1 MFEPILL
8 KNINTPQSH
17 TIDVYLKNGGYQAV
31 TAALKMQPEQI
42 IQIIKDSGLRGRGG
56 AGFSTGLKWSF
67 IPKDPTIPKYLC
79 CNADEGEPGTFK
91 DRVIIEKD
99 PHQLIEGMIIAC
111 YAIGA
116 AKAYIYIRGEFAFGA
131 NRLQTAID
139 EAYGKG
145 YLGKNILGSNFN
157 IDIYVHKGAGAYI
170 CGEET
175 ALLESIEGR
184 RGQPRIK
191 PPFPALVGLFGKPT
205 VINNVE
211 TLSCISHIVNRG
223 PKWFASIGPEKSPG
237 TKLFG
242 VSGHVNKP
250 GMYELPMGTT
260 AREIIYNYAGGIRD
274 NKKLKAFIPGGVSAP
289 MLTSKD
295 LDTSMDF
302 DSLAAKGTM
311 LGSGGIIVMD
321 ESSCIVKVAMRTMGF
336 FRHESC
342 GKCTPCREGTDWTYK
357 LLQRIE
363 HGQGKEGD
371 VELLEKLC
379 GNIFGRTFCPLGD
392 GAVMA
397 LRGALKNFRDEFV
410 EHVKH
415 KKCMAIGDG
424 L

>member
-8 KNINTPQSH
+8 KNINTPDSH
-17 TIDVYLKNGGYQAV
+17 RIDVYLKNGGYQALPC
-31 TAALKMQPEQI
+31 ALKLQTDAL
-42 IQIIKDSGLRGRGG
+42 IQMVKDSGLRGRGG

-67 IPKDPTIPKYLC
+67 ITKDPTIPKYLC

-99 PHQLIEGMIIAC
+99 PHELIEGMIIAC

-116 AKAYIYIRGEFAFGA
+116 AAAYIYIRGEFAFGA
-131 NRLQTAID
+131 NILEQAIA
-139 EAYGKG
+139 EAYKKG
-145 YLGKNILGSNFN
+145 CLGKNILGSNFSC
-157 IDIYVHKGAGAYI
+157 DLSVHKGAGAYI

-191 PPFPALVGLFGKPT
+191 PPFPAQVGLFGKPT

-211 TLSCISHIVNRG
+211 TLACIPHIVNKG

-237 TKLFG
+237 PKIFG
-242 VSGHVNKP
+242 VSGHVKKP
-250 GMYELPMGTT
+250 GLYELPMGTT
-260 AREIIYNYAGGIRD
+260 AREGIYTHAGGISNNR
-274 NKKLKAFIPGGVSAP
+274 KLKAFIPGGVSAP
-289 MLTSKD
+289 MLVEKD
-295 LDTSMDF
+295 LDTPMDF

-311 LGSGGIIVMD
+311 LGSAAVMVMD
-321 ESSCIVKVAMRTMGF
+321 ETTCIVKVAMRTMEF

-357 LLQRIE
+357 VLHRIE
-363 HGQGKEGD
+363 HGKAQEGD
-371 VELLEKLC
+371 VELLESLC

-397 LRGALKNFRDEFV
+397 LRGALKNFKDEF
-410 EHVKH
+410 EYHVKN
-415 KKCMAIGDG
+415 KRC
-424 L
+424 LV

>member
-31 TAALKMQPEQI
+31 TAVLKMQPEQI
-42 IQIIKDSGLRGRGG
+42 IQVIKDSGLRGRGG

-91 DRVIIEKD
+91 DRVIIEND
-99 PHQLIEGMIIAC
+99 PHQLIEGIIIAC

-131 NRLQTAID
+131 DRLQNAIN
-139 EAYGKG
+139 EAYQKG
-145 YLGKNILGSNFN
+145 YLGKNIVNSNFN

-211 TLSCISHIVNRG
+211 TLSCVPHIINKG
-223 PKWFASIGPEKSPG
+223 PKWFSSIGPEKSPG

-260 AREIIYNYAGGIRD
+260 AREIIYNHAGGIKD

-289 MLTSKD
+289 MLTEKD
-295 LDTSMDF
+295 LDTPMDF

-321 ESSCIVKVAMRTMGF
+321 ETTCIVKVAMRTMGF

-357 LLQRIE
+357 LLHRIE
-363 HGQGKEGD
+363 HRQGKEGD

-392 GAVMA
+392 GAIMA

-410 EHVKH
+410 YHVKN
-415 KKCMAIGDG
+415 KKCV
-424 L
+424 LS